1 MAKATTTTR
10 QRAGTWHMARR
21 LAPRLSK
28 LPNGAQRA
36 QTLRMPAS
44 VQIAYVNEWE
54 RLVRE
59 MHKEASATI
68 LREFAKPVA
77 TGMDAKESVW
87 ERMLRRFNEKFAT
100 VAPGLANGMMKRL
113 ERDAEQGL
121 QRSLREVAEGFTLT
135 PTNPKNVQ
143 KAIDDKVKENVYY
156 IKRIPEQ
163 YLESVKKS
171 VDASIAAGGNGLE
184 DLTKVMNERYG
195 EAKRHAKNVALD
207 QTRKAY
213 TAITTARMKDAGIKK
228 FEWVHTGGSQEP
240 RPYHLNELNGR
251 VFSIDEPPIIDKKT
265 GERGL
270 PGDAINCR
278 CTMRPIV
285 TFDFEDD
292 E

>member
-1 MAKATTTTR
+1 MPR
-10 QRAGTWHMARR
+10 V
-21 LAPRLSK
+21 LAPRMTR
-28 LPNGAQRA
+28 LPAGAQRA
-36 QTLRMPAS
+36 QTLRIS
-44 VQIAYVNEWE
+44 SSLQIAYGNEWE

-59 MHKEASATI
+59 MRKELDATV
-68 LREFAKPVA
+68 LREFATSVA

-87 ERMLRRFNEKFAT
+87 DRMLRRFNERFAT

-113 ERDAEQGL
+113 EREAEQGL
-121 QRSLREVAEGFTLT
+121 QRSLREVAEGFTLK
-135 PTNPKNVQ
+135 PNNPANVQ
-143 KAIDDKVKENVYY
+143 KAIEDKTKENVYY
-156 IKRIPEQ
+156 IKRIPVE
-163 YLESVKKS
+163 YIEGVRKAVEKS
-171 VDASIAAGGNGLE
+171 LAAGGNGLQ
-184 DLTKVMNERYG
+184 DLTKVLEERYG

-213 TAITTARMKDAGIKK
+213 TAINTARMKDAGIRK

-240 RPYHLNELNGR
+240 RAYHMRSASAGGLNGGIFDIDNPP
-251 VFSIDEPPIIDKKT
+251 VIDEKT

-270 PGDAINCR
+270 PGQAYFCR

>member
-1 MAKATTTTR
+1 
-10 QRAGTWHMARR
+10 MARR
-21 LAPRLSK
+21 LAPRLSR
-28 LPNGAQRA
+28 LPVGAQRA
-36 QTLRMPAS
+36 QTLRLPAS
-44 VQIAYVNEWE
+44 LQIAYVNEWE

-59 MHKEASATI
+59 MHKEVSATV

-77 TGMDAKESVW
+77 TGSAEDAKESVW
-87 ERMLRRFNEKFAT
+87 ERMLRRFSERFAT

-113 ERDAEQGL
+113 ERDAELGL

-135 PTNPKNVQ
+135 PNNPKNVQ
-143 KAIDDKVKENVYY
+143 KAIDDKVKENVFY

-213 TAITTARMKDAGIKK
+213 TAINTARMKDAGIKK

-240 RPYHLNELNGR
+240 RPYHLNDLNGR
-251 VFSIDEPPIIDKKT
+251 IFDIDEPPIIDEKT